1 MQTRICDCWM
11 DIGHCNCAETKTDER
26 KRTNTTKEQSK
37 EPRGSNERSSKPNDK
52 HERPLDWDARDLEAD
67 TWLRESSRA
76 TKGRYTNRF
85 FEGD

>member
-1 MQTRICDCWM
+1 M

-26 KRTNTTKEQSK
+26 KRINSIKEQSK
-37 EPRGSNERSSKPNDK
+37 KPGGADERNPNPATKP
-52 HERPLDWDARDLEAD
+52 ERPLDWDARDLEAD
-67 TWLRESSRA
+67 AWIPKSPRS